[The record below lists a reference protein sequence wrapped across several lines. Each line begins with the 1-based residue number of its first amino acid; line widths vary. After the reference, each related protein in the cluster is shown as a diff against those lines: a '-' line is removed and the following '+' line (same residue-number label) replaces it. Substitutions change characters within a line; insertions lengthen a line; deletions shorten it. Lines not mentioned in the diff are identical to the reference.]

1 MTAPSDLYHAS
12 NQQRQPIRPYSPS
25 FQDAMYDEPWPP
37 QENADRESQY
47 YYKDAEDYQTT
58 PDYNSLH
65 YQPSSGGARDT
76 HYRDDEHRKRYQEEE
91 RNHNGG
97 GGEDRRDRHS
107 NEDYDF
113 RREKHQNNRNNDVGE
128 LDYHDQGGYSVLL

>member
-1 MTAPSDLYHAS
+1 
-12 NQQRQPIRPYSPS
+12 
-25 FQDAMYDEPWPP
+25 MYDEPWPP

-107 NEDYDF
+107 SEDYDF
-113 RREKHQNNRNNDVGE
+113 RRQKHQNNRNNDIGE